1 VAFEVLPAID
11 VAHGRLVAVSGGE
24 VRELDAFGG
33 SPLAAA
39 EAFVAAGAAWLHV
52 VDVDRADGG
61 EPDLALLS
69 ELARLGARIQAS
81 GGIASAAAA
90 AEALEAG
97 AARVVLSSSVLA
109 DPELSR
115 DIVDRLGARAVV
127 GVEADGDRIR
137 PRGVP
142 SRSRDLPLAE
152 TLAWVAELGPA
163 RYLYTAVA
171 RVATMTGPD
180 LDGVRAAS
188 ALLGRPVLVAGG
200 VRRIEDVRAVQ
211 ALGPDV
217 AEGCVVGRAL
227 YRGLDLVAL
236 LSGTASPAAAPDGDP

>member
-1 VAFEVLPAID
+1 METLAGDELRRAGSLRLAADGEEREAIRAEYEALREDGFDAEWRDELPPRLAASFDGAIFHPGDGALQPAIF
-11 VAHGRLVAVSGGE
+11 
-24 VRELDAFGG
+24 VRR
-33 SPLAAA
+33 LAAA
-39 EAFVAAGAAWLHV
+39 
-52 VDVDRADGG
+52 
-61 EPDLALLS
+61 
-69 ELARLGARIQAS
+69 
-81 GGIASAAAA
+81 
-90 AEALEAG
+90 ALEAG
-97 AARVVLSSSVLA
+97 ASRVVLSSSVLSG
-109 DPELSR
+109 PELSR
-115 DIVDRLGARAVV
+115 DLVDRLGIRAVL